1 MAAARHGH
9 HASDAQPD
17 VAPRDHGCELMAK
30 RETVDMQPEVIPSIS
45 EVLRGQHAEWLRGR
59 LWPGGP
65 KSRAGRNPNASPTER
80 SPHDNE
86 DDVVSRS
93 TSVSARAQPERS
105 ITQLM
110 R

>member
-1 MAAARHGH
+1 
-9 HASDAQPD
+9 
-17 VAPRDHGCELMAK
+17 MAK

-65 KSRAGRNPNASPTER
+65 KSRAGRNPNASPTTR

-110 R
+110 P